1 MLMKKSIKILGA
13 LFLIGAITL
22 SSCKK
27 DPDEEETPTP
37 TTPAATTGSI
47 AIHIENM
54 AGDSILEFNTESYVT
69 AGNDTFTV
77 SAFKYYISNIVLT
90 KSGGGTYV
98 ETESYHLINAADL
111 ASCEFI
117 LPNVPFGDYTGISFM
132 IGVDSVRNVSGAQTG
147 ALDPANGMFWSW
159 STGYIQ
165 AKLEGHSPQSSAG
178 GNQIIYHVGGFK
190 GTYNPL
196 QVVSPSFGMDV
207 ASVSSTVTPEI
218 HFKADV
224 LEWFTS
230 PVAIDINTTNFNMS
244 VNQTSLDFSNN
255 YADMFSIEHIHN

>member
-1 MLMKKSIKILGA
+1 MFKIKYTIIFFTLA
-13 LFLIGAITL
+13 VLLI

-27 DPDEEETPTP
+27 DPEEETPTP
-37 TTPAATTGSI
+37 TPPAPTTGSI
-47 AIHIENM
+47 AIHISNM

-77 SAFKYYISNIVLT
+77 SVLKYYISNIVLT

-98 ETESYHLINAADL
+98 ESESYHLINAADL
-111 ASCEFI
+111 ASCNFTLSNI
-117 LPNVPFGDYTGISFM
+117 PYGDYTGITFM
-132 IGVDSVRNVSGAQTG
+132 IGVDSSRNCSGAQTG

-165 AKLEGHSPQSSAG
+165 AKLEGHSPQSTAG
-178 GNQIIYHVGGFK
+178 GNQIIYHVGGYK

-196 QVVSPSFGMDV
+196 QITSPSFGIDV
-207 ASVSSTVTPEI
+207 ATVSSTTTPQI
-218 HFKADV
+218 YIKADV

-230 PVAIDINTTNFNMS
+230 PVTIDINTTSFNMS
-244 VNQTSLDFSNN
+244 ENQTSLDFSNN
-255 YADMFSIEHIHN
+255 YADMFTIENIQN